1 MIYESCIS
9 VVYGWIMKLFLV
21 DYVNAASVDVGVTD
35 ITVIVL
41 IVQDILII
49 VFNHDKGFISPAL
62 LQFWEMIKGWKF
74 IVSFLPAQYWKT

>member
-9 VVYGWIMKLFLV
+9 VVYGWIMKIFLV
-21 DYVNAASVDVGVTD
+21 DYVNAASVDVRVTD

-49 VFNHDKGFISPAL
+49 VFNNKGFIPPAL
-62 LQFWEMIKGWKF
+62 SQFWEMIKGWKF